1 MPLSIHDLPSQQQPA
16 DTDYDKLTA
25 VFLGRHK
32 IMQVNEQSIWQEIEE
47 VKQAVAEVL
56 AHAKQLGAS
65 SAEASMSRTKGLS
78 VETRHGEVETVE
90 FNQDGGLGIS
100 LYFGQ
105 RKGSA
110 STADLSHDALRRA
123 VEAAADIARYT
134 SEDPYTGIAEASWL
148 EMSPPDLDL
157 YHPDTIS
164 TEQAIELCASSEQA
178 AFEVDP
184 RITNSEGA
192 SFSSHTGLKVYGN
205 SHGQLVGHPSSRHS
219 VSCVVIGEDGDDMQ
233 RDYSFSV
240 SRRYDQLLDARQIGR
255 EAAHETLAR
264 LNARKIATQKVPV
277 IFRADIA
284 SSLFGHLVSA
294 ISGGSIYRKSSF
306 LLDKVGKQVMSA
318 GITISEQPHIRQGLA
333 SSPFDAEGVK
343 TRDLLVI
350 EQGVLSSYLTT
361 SYSAR
366 KLGMA
371 STGHAGGIHNWLVS
385 HGNEDLLALCRTMGK
400 GLLVT
405 ELMGQGVNTVT
416 GDYSRGAAGFWV
428 ENGEIQFPVSEVT
441 IAGNLKEMFMQMA
454 AVGNDVDRRGGVLT
468 GSVLISQMQVAGH

>member
-1 MPLSIHDLPSQQQPA
+1 
-16 DTDYDKLTA
+16 
-25 VFLGRHK
+25 
-32 IMQVNEQSIWQEIEE
+32 MQVTEQNVWQEIAE
-47 VKQAVAEVL
+47 VKDAVSAVL
-56 AHAKQLGAS
+56 ARAKALGAS
-65 SAEASMSRTKGLS
+65 SAEASMSRTRGLS

-110 STADLSHDALRRA
+110 STADLSPQALERA
-123 VEAAADIARYT
+123 VAAAADIARYT
-134 SEDPYTGIAEASWL
+134 SEDPHAGVAEAGWL
-148 EMSPPDLDL
+148 EFSPPDLDL
-157 YHPDTIS
+157 FYPDSIS
-164 TEQAIELCASSEQA
+164 TELAISLCAGAEEA
-178 AFEVDP
+178 AFATDK

-192 SFSSHTGLKVYGN
+192 SFSSHQGLKVYGN
-205 SHGQLVGHPSSRHS
+205 SHGQLVGYPSSRHS
-219 VSCVVIGEDGDDMQ
+219 FSCVVIGEQDVEMQ
-233 RDYSFSV
+233 RDYSFTVARQYSK
-240 SRRYDQLLDARQIGR
+240 LLDPKQIGR
-255 EAAHETLAR
+255 ESALETVAR
-264 LNARKIATQKVPV
+264 LGARQVPTQKVPV

-306 LLDKVGKQVMSA
+306 LLDKVGKQVMSSA
-318 GITISEQPHIRQGLA
+318 VTVQEKPHLTQALA

-343 TRDLLVI
+343 TRDLAVI
-350 EQGVLSSYLTT
+350 ENGVLNTYLTT

-371 STGHAGGIHNWLVS
+371 STGHAGGIHNWLIS
-385 HGNEDLLALCRTMGK
+385 HGNDDLAALCRQMGK

-416 GDYSRGAAGFWV
+416 GDYSRGASGFWV
-428 ENGEIQFPVSEVT
+428 EHGEIQFPVAEVT
-441 IAGNLKEMFMQMA
+441 IAGNLADMFMNIA

-468 GSVLISQMQVAGH
+468 GSVLISQMQVAGA

>member
-1 MPLSIHDLPSQQQPA
+1 MPLSIHDLVLQQQPA
-16 DTDYDKLTA
+16 FADYDKLRA
-25 VFLGRHK
+25 IFSGRQN
-32 IMQVNEQSIWQEIEE
+32 IMQVTQPSIWQEIDE

-65 SAEASMSRTKGLS
+65 TAEASMSRTKGLS

-110 STADLSHDALRRA
+110 STADLSPQALRRT

-134 SEDPYTGIAEASWL
+134 SEDPHAGLADASWL

-157 YHPDTIS
+157 FYPDSIS
-164 TEQAIELCASSEQA
+164 TDEAIALCAASEEA
-178 AFEVDP
+178 AFATDK

-192 SFSSHTGLKVYGN
+192 SFSTHQGLKVYGN
-205 SHGQLVGHPSSRHS
+205 SHGQLVGYPSSRHS
-219 VSCVVIGEDGDDMQ
+219 FSCVVIGEDGDDMQ
-233 RDYSFSV
+233 RDYSFTVARQYS
-240 SRRYDQLLDARQIGR
+240 QLLDPKQIGR
-255 EAAHETLAR
+255 EAALETVAR

-294 ISGGSIYRKSSF
+294 IGGGAIYRNSSF
-306 LLDKVGKQVMSA
+306 LVGKVGQQIMA
-318 GITISEQPHIRQGLA
+318 PGITIVEQPHLKQALA
-333 SSPFDAEGVK
+333 SSPFDGEGVK
-343 TRDLLVI
+343 TRDLAVI
-350 EQGVLSSYLTT
+350 EQGVLTTYLTST
-361 SYSAR
+361 YSAR

-371 STGHAGGIHNWLVS
+371 STGHAGGIHNWLVN
-385 HGNEDLLALCRTMGK
+385 HGDEDLLQLCRTMGK

-441 IAGNLKEMFMQMA
+441 IAGNLKDMLMNIS

-468 GSVLISQMQVAGH
+468 GSVLINQMQVAGS

>member
-1 MPLSIHDLPSQQQPA
+1 MQQTQP
-16 DTDYDKLTA
+16 T
-25 VFLGRHK
+25 
-32 IMQVNEQSIWQEIEE
+32 IWQEIDE

-110 STADLSHDALRRA
+110 STADLSPQALKRT

-134 SEDPYTGIAEASWL
+134 SEDPHTGIAEASWL
-148 EMSPPDLDL
+148 ELSPPDLDL
-157 YHPDTIS
+157 YHPDSIG
-164 TEQAIELCASSEQA
+164 TEEAIRLCARAEEA
-178 AFEVDP
+178 AFAADS

-205 SHGQLVGHPSSRHS
+205 SHGQLVGYPSSRHS
-219 VSCVVIGEDGDDMQ
+219 FSCVVIGEEGEDMQ

-240 SRRYDQLLDARQIGR
+240 ARRYNDLLDPAQIGR
-255 EAAHETLAR
+255 EAAQETVAR
-264 LNARKIATQKVPV
+264 LNGRQIATQKVPV

-306 LLDKVGKQVMSA
+306 LLDKVGLQVMA
-318 GITISEQPHIRQGLA
+318 PGLTIVEQPHLRNALA
-333 SSPFDAEGVK
+333 SSPFDGEGVK
-343 TRDLLVI
+343 TRDLTVI
-350 EQGVLSSYLTT
+350 EQGVLTTYLTT

-385 HGNEDLLALCRTMGK
+385 HGDEDLRQLCRTMGK

-428 ENGEIQFPVSEVT
+428 EHGEIQFPVSEVT
-441 IAGNLKEMFMQMA
+441 IAGNLKDIFMQIA
-454 AVGNDVDRRGGVLT
+454 AVGNDIDRRGGVLT
-468 GSVLISQMQVAGH
+468 GSVLVSQMQVAGS

>member
-1 MPLSIHDLPSQQQPA
+1 MSETNS
-16 DTDYDKLTA
+16 
-25 VFLGRHK
+25 
-32 IMQVNEQSIWQEIEE
+32 SIWQEIDE

-56 AHAKQLGAS
+56 AHAKKLGAS
-65 SAEASMSRTKGLS
+65 SAEASMSRTRGLS

-110 STADLSHDALRRA
+110 STADLSPQALQRA

-134 SEDPYTGIAEASWL
+134 SEDPYSGIAEAGWL

-157 YHPDTIS
+157 YHPQSID
-164 TEQAIELCASSEQA
+164 TEQAIILCASAEDA
-178 AFEVDP
+178 AFAADS

-192 SFSSHTGLKVYGN
+192 SFSTHQGLKVYGN
-205 SHGQLVGHPSSRHS
+205 SHGQLVGYPSSRHS
-219 VSCVVIGEDGDDMQ
+219 FSCVVIGEQDDDMQ
-233 RDYSFSV
+233 RDYSFTV
-240 SRRYDQLLDARQIGR
+240 SRLYNQLRDPREVGR
-255 EAAHETLAR
+255 EAAIETVQR
-264 LNARKIATQKVPV
+264 LKPRKIATQKVPV

-306 LLDKVGKQVMSA
+306 LLDKVGQQVMAS
-318 GITISEQPHIRQGLA
+318 GITILEQPHLKQGLA
-333 SSPFDAEGVK
+333 SSSFDGEGVK
-343 TRDLLVI
+343 TRDLAVI
-350 EQGVLSSYLTT
+350 EQGVLNSYLTT

-366 KLGMA
+366 KLGMN
-371 STGHAGGIHNWLVS
+371 STGHAGGIHNWLVQ
-385 HGNEDLLALCRTMGK
+385 HGNDDLAALCRQMGK

-428 ENGEIQFPVSEVT
+428 ENGELQFPVAEIT
-441 IAGNLKEMFMQMA
+441 IAGNLKDIFMNIQA
-454 AVGNDVDRRGGVLT
+454 IGNDVDRRGGVLT
-468 GSVLISQMQVAGH
+468 GSVLIGQMQVAGE

>member
-1 MPLSIHDLPSQQQPA
+1 
-16 DTDYDKLTA
+16 
-25 VFLGRHK
+25 
-32 IMQVNEQSIWQEIEE
+32 MQATEQNVWQEIAE
-47 VKQAVAEVL
+47 VKDAVSAVL
-56 AHAKQLGAS
+56 ARAKALGAS
-65 SAEASMSRTKGLS
+65 SAEASMSRTRGLS

-110 STADLSHDALRRA
+110 STADLSPQALERA
-123 VEAAADIARYT
+123 VAAAADIARYT
-134 SEDPYTGIAEASWL
+134 SEDPHAGVAEASWL
-148 EMSPPDLDL
+148 EFSPPDLDL
-157 YHPDTIS
+157 FYPDSIS
-164 TEQAIELCASSEQA
+164 TELAISLCAGAEEA
-178 AFEVDP
+178 AFATDK

-192 SFSSHTGLKVYGN
+192 SFSSHQGLKVYGN
-205 SHGQLVGHPSSRHS
+205 SHGQLVGYPSSRHS
-219 VSCVVIGEDGDDMQ
+219 FSCVMIGEQDDDMQ
-233 RDYSFSV
+233 RDYSFTVARQYSK
-240 SRRYDQLLDARQIGR
+240 LLDPKQIGR
-255 EAAHETLAR
+255 EAALETVAR
-264 LNARKIATQKVPV
+264 LGARQVATQKVPV

-306 LLDKVGKQVMSA
+306 LLDKVGKQVMAA
-318 GITISEQPHIRQGLA
+318 GVTINEQPHLPQALA

-343 TRDLLVI
+343 TRDLAVI
-350 EQGVLSSYLTT
+350 ENGVLNTYLTT

-371 STGHAGGIHNWLVS
+371 STGHAGGIHNWLIS
-385 HGNEDLLALCRTMGK
+385 HGNDDLAALCRQMGK

-416 GDYSRGAAGFWV
+416 GDYSRGASGFWV
-428 ENGEIQFPVSEVT
+428 EHGEIQFPVAEVT
-441 IAGNLKEMFMQMA
+441 IAGNLADMFMNIA

-468 GSVLISQMQVAGH
+468 GSVLISQMQLAGS

>member
-1 MPLSIHDLPSQQQPA
+1 
-16 DTDYDKLTA
+16 
-25 VFLGRHK
+25 
-32 IMQVNEQSIWQEIEE
+32 MQVSEQSIWQEIEE

-110 STADLSHDALRRA
+110 STADLSHEALRRT

-134 SEDPYTGIAEASWL
+134 SEDPHTGIAEAGWL
-148 EMSPPDLDL
+148 ELSPPDLDL

-164 TEQAIELCASSEQA
+164 TEQAIALCAGAEQA

-240 SRRYDQLLDARQIGR
+240 ARRYDQLLDARQIGR

-350 EQGVLSSYLTT
+350 DQGVLSSYLTT

-385 HGNEDLLALCRTMGK
+385 HGNEDLLALCRGMGK

-428 ENGEIQFPVSEVT
+428 EQGEIQFPVSEVT
-441 IAGNLKEMFMQMA
+441 IAGNLKDMFMQMA

-468 GSVLISQMQVAGH
+468 GSVLISQMQVAGS

>member
-1 MPLSIHDLPSQQQPA
+1 
-16 DTDYDKLTA
+16 
-25 VFLGRHK
+25 
-32 IMQVNEQSIWQEIEE
+32 MQATEQNVWQEIAE
-47 VKQAVAEVL
+47 VKDAVSAVL
-56 AHAKQLGAS
+56 ARAKALGAS
-65 SAEASMSRTKGLS
+65 SAEASMSRTRGLS

-110 STADLSHDALRRA
+110 STADLSPQALERA
-123 VEAAADIARYT
+123 VAAAADIARYT
-134 SEDPYTGIAEASWL
+134 SQDPHAGVAEKAWL
-148 EMSPPDLDL
+148 EFSPPDLDL
-157 YHPDTIS
+157 FYPDSIS
-164 TEQAIELCASSEQA
+164 TELAISLCAGAEEA
-178 AFEVDP
+178 AFATDK

-192 SFSSHTGLKVYGN
+192 SFSSHQGLKVYGN
-205 SHGQLVGHPSSRHS
+205 SHGQLVGYPSSRHS
-219 VSCVVIGEDGDDMQ
+219 FSCVMIGEQDDDMQ
-233 RDYSFSV
+233 RDYSFTVARQYSK
-240 SRRYDQLLDARQIGR
+240 LLDPKQIGVEAALETVARLGARQVP
-255 EAAHETLAR
+255 
-264 LNARKIATQKVPV
+264 TQKVPV

-306 LLDKVGKQVMSA
+306 LLDKVGKQVMA
-318 GITISEQPHIRQGLA
+318 TGVTINEQPHLPQALA

-343 TRDLLVI
+343 TRDLAVI
-350 EQGVLSSYLTT
+350 ENGVLNTYLTT

-371 STGHAGGIHNWLVS
+371 STGHAGGIHNWLIS
-385 HGNEDLLALCRTMGK
+385 HGNDDLVALCRQMGK

-416 GDYSRGAAGFWV
+416 GDYSRGASGFWV
-428 ENGEIQFPVSEVT
+428 EHGEIQFPVAEVT
-441 IAGNLKEMFMQMA
+441 IAGNLADMFMNIA

-468 GSVLISQMQVAGH
+468 GSVLISQMQLAGV

>member
-1 MPLSIHDLPSQQQPA
+1 
-16 DTDYDKLTA
+16 
-25 VFLGRHK
+25 
-32 IMQVNEQSIWQEIEE
+32 MQVTQPTIWQEIDE

-56 AHAKQLGAS
+56 SHAKQLGAS

-110 STADLSHDALRRA
+110 STADLSPQALRRA

-134 SEDPYTGIAEASWL
+134 SEDPHTGVAEASWL
-148 EMSPPDLDL
+148 EMAPPDLDL
-157 YHPDTIS
+157 YYPDSIS
-164 TEQAIELCASSEQA
+164 TEQAISLCAGAEQA
-178 AFEVDP
+178 AFATDP

-192 SFSSHTGLKVYGN
+192 SFSSHQGLKVYGN
-205 SHGQLVGHPSSRHS
+205 SHGQLVGYPSSRHS
-219 VSCVVIGEDGDDMQ
+219 FSCVVIGEDGADMQ
-233 RDYSFSV
+233 RDYSFTV
-240 SRRYDQLLDARQIGR
+240 ARQYQKLLDPKQVGR
-255 EAAHETLAR
+255 EAAAETIAR
-264 LNARKIATQKVPV
+264 LNARKVATQKVPV

-306 LLDKVGKQVMSA
+306 LLDKVGKQVMSPS
-318 GITISEQPHIRQGLA
+318 ITILEQPHLKQALA
-333 SSPFDAEGVK
+333 SSPFDGEGVK
-343 TRDLLVI
+343 TRDLAVI
-350 EQGVLSSYLTT
+350 EQGVLNTYLTT

-371 STGHAGGIHNWLVS
+371 STGHAGGIHNWLLQ
-385 HGNEDLLALCRTMGK
+385 HGDEDLAQLCRTMGK

-441 IAGNLKEMFMQMA
+441 IAGNLKDMFMQIA
-454 AVGNDVDRRGGVLT
+454 AVGNDVDRRGGVHT
-468 GSVLISQMQVAGH
+468 GSILISQMQVAGS

>member
-1 MPLSIHDLPSQQQPA
+1 
-16 DTDYDKLTA
+16 
-25 VFLGRHK
+25 
-32 IMQVNEQSIWQEIEE
+32 
-47 VKQAVAEVL
+47 
-56 AHAKQLGAS
+56 
-65 SAEASMSRTKGLS
+65 MSRTKGLS

-110 STADLSHDALRRA
+110 STADLSPQALERA
-123 VEAAADIARYT
+123 VAAAADIARYT
-134 SEDPYTGIAEASWL
+134 SEDPHTGVAEAGWL
-148 EMSPPDLDL
+148 EFSPPDLDL
-157 YHPDTIS
+157 FYPESIS
-164 TEQAIELCASSEQA
+164 TELAISLCAGAEEA
-178 AFEVDP
+178 AFATDK

-192 SFSSHTGLKVYGN
+192 SFSSHQGLKVYGN
-205 SHGQLVGHPSSRHS
+205 SHGQLVGYPSSRHS
-219 VSCVVIGEDGDDMQ
+219 FSCVVIGEQDDEMQ
-233 RDYSFSV
+233 RDYSFTVARQYSK
-240 SRRYDQLLDARQIGR
+240 LLDPKQIGR
-255 EAAHETLAR
+255 ESALETVAR
-264 LNARKIATQKVPV
+264 LGARQVPTQKVPV

-318 GITISEQPHIRQGLA
+318 AVTVQEKPHLAQALA

-343 TRDLLVI
+343 TRDLAVI
-350 EQGVLSSYLTT
+350 ENGVLNTYLTT

-371 STGHAGGIHNWLVS
+371 STGHAGGIHNWLIS
-385 HGNEDLLALCRTMGK
+385 HGNDDLAALCRQMGK

-416 GDYSRGAAGFWV
+416 GDYSRGASGFWV
-428 ENGEIQFPVSEVT
+428 EHGEIQFPVAEVT
-441 IAGNLKEMFMQMA
+441 IAGNLADMFMNIA

-468 GSVLISQMQVAGH
+468 GSVLISQMQLAGA